1 LAIKLPTVAQRLQD
15 YFQKLEELIPNP
27 PKDWEKTAKECKWAK
42 ILEERKN
49 NTDVS
54 GQ

>member
-1 LAIKLPTVAQRLQD
+1 LATKLPTVAQRLQD
-15 YFQKLEELIPNP
+15 YFRQLEQLIPNP
-27 PKDWEKTAKECKWAK
+27 PKDWAKTAKECKWAK